1 MPFSILDLVVLGVV
15 VISALLAAVRGFT
28 REVLAIVAWVAAA
41 AVAWYL
47 HPMLLPLAQQYIHNG
62 TIALVASIGGIF
74 VVTLIIVSIITVQI
88 SDMILDS
95 RIGALDRTLG
105 LFFGALRGFLICVIG
120 WAFMGWLL
128 QGKNPDWAATS
139 KTRSAMENT
148 RDNIVAMLPENA
160 EALLQRLREKG
171 ANREPDPTEPAEPDP
186 QRAAPTANPPTAN
199 APAGAPPARAPA
211 GTPAPRPGQPPQPRG

>member
-1 MPFSILDLVVLGVV
+1 
-15 VISALLAAVRGFT
+15 
-28 REVLAIVAWVAAA
+28 
-41 AVAWYL
+41 
-47 HPMLLPLAQQYIHNG
+47 
-62 TIALVASIGGIF
+62 
-74 VVTLIIVSIITVQI
+74 
-88 SDMILDS
+88 MILDS

-171 ANREPDPTEPAEPDP
+171 ANREPDPAEPAEPDP
-186 QRAAPTANPPTAN
+186 QRAAPTANPPAAN
-199 APAGAPPARAPA
+199 APPAPRAPA
-211 GTPAPRPGQPPQPRG
+211 DRPLRVRASRRSRAGKMLRPPHGRRYGWTLAVWRKAAYIGFWRA

>member
-15 VISALLAAVRGFT
+15 VVSALLAAVRGFT

-47 HPMLLPLAQQYIHNG
+47 HPAVLPMAQQYIHNG
-62 TIALVASIGGIF
+62 TIALVASIGAVF

-128 QGKNPDWAATS
+128 QGKNPEWAATS
-139 KTRSAMENT
+139 KTRPAMENT
-148 RDNIVAMLPENA
+148 RDNIIAMLPENA

-171 ANREPDPTEPAEPDP
+171 VTPDVEPAEPAEPDP
-186 QRAAPTANPPTAN
+186 QRTVPPA
-199 APAGAPPARAPA
+199 AGAPRPVTPPT
-211 GTPAPRPGQPPQPRG
+211 GTPAPRPLQPRG

>member
-1 MPFSILDLVVLGVV
+1 MGRSGGGRLVP
-15 VISALLAAVRGFT
+15 APT
-28 REVLAIVAWVAAA
+28 
-41 AVAWYL
+41 
-47 HPMLLPLAQQYIHNG
+47 LLPLAQQYIHNG

-139 KTRSAMENT
+139 KTRPAMENT

-171 ANREPDPTEPAEPDP
+171 ANREPDPAEPAEPDP
-186 QRAAPTANPPTAN
+186 QRAAPTANPPAV
-199 APAGAPPARAPA
+199 APPAGARW
-211 GTPAPRPGQPPQPRG
+211 TPAPRPGQPRAAARVRFAPSAWEATRWTLAVWRKAA